1 METRHSEGETMNTV
15 GIDLAGLPKNDT
27 GFCNLEDKKTTAK
40 TLKEDEKI
48 IKEIEKFN
56 PEIIGI
62 DGPLSKPKK
71 GKLRECD
78 QELKRHGALP
88 PMMSRGMKKLTERAI
103 KISKELENK
112 GYKVK
117 EVLPSATANIL
128 GMKRKKGEEKKLQ
141 KQMIELGLKGTVERR
156 MLSIDELDSI
166 LASLTMK
173 LHLDEK
179 TREIGN
185 PEEGIIVIPK

>member
-1 METRHSEGETMNTV
+1 MNTV
-15 GIDLAGLPKNDT
+15 GIDLAGLPKNNT
-27 GFCNLEDKKTTAK
+27 GFCSLEDKKTTAK
-40 TLKEDEKI
+40 TVKEDEQI
-48 IKEIEKFN
+48 IKEVEKFN

-71 GKLRECD
+71 GKIRECD

-88 PMMSRGMKKLTERAI
+88 PLMSHGMKKLTERAI
-103 KISKELENK
+103 KISEKLSDK

-117 EVLPSATANIL
+117 EVLPSATADIL
-128 GMKRKKGEEKKLQ
+128 GLKRKKGEEKKLQ
-141 KQMIELGLKGTVERR
+141 KQMIELKLKGTVEKR

-166 LASLTMK
+166 LASLTVK
-173 LHLDEK
+173 LHLNGK

-185 PEEGIIVIPK
+185 SEEGVIIIPK

>member
-1 METRHSEGETMNTV
+1 MNTV
-15 GIDLAGLPKNDT
+15 GIDLAGLPKNNT
-27 GFCNLEDKKTTAK
+27 GFCSLEDKKTTAK
-40 TLKEDEKI
+40 TLKKDEEI
-48 IKEIEKFN
+48 IREVEKFN
-56 PEIIGI
+56 PEIIGL

-78 QELKRHGALP
+78 QDLKRHGALP
-88 PMMSRGMKKLTERAI
+88 PLMSHGMKKLTERAI
-103 KISKELENK
+103 KISEELENK

-117 EVLPSATANIL
+117 EVLPSASANIL
-128 GMKRKKGEEKKLQ
+128 GLKREKGKEKELQ
-141 KQMIELGLKGTVERR
+141 KQMIKLELKGTLEKR

-173 LHLDEK
+173 LHLDGK

-185 PEEGIIVIPK
+185 SDEGVIIIPK